1 MAQIKLKKKKKKKAE
16 RLKWFGELLYLCQFI
31 FLKSC
36 AILVKIVQINVIP
49 FQSPAVAN
57 KIDNVNAKAVEL
69 LSLKFN
75 YQKFSSA
82 KYGGSHH
89 FFA

>member
-1 MAQIKLKKKKKKKAE
+1 MSIH
-16 RLKWFGELLYLCQFI
+16 F

-49 FQSPAVAN
+49 FKSPAVAN
-57 KIDNVNAKAVEL
+57 KIDNVNAKVIEL

-75 YQKFSSA
+75 YQKFSFT
-82 KYGGSHH
+82 KYGGSYH
-89 FFA
+89 FLLNVQLCVCM